1 MAMERSEY
9 VSRITYP
16 LVRLLLSGVFLAITH
31 GVIEI
36 KLDMA
41 RNMSRT
47 VDLDIDIGADAVDY
61 KCVPCLFAMMAY

>member
-1 MAMERSEY
+1 MAMERLGY
-9 VSRITYP
+9 VSRIIYP
-16 LVRLLLSGVFLAITH
+16 LVCLLSGVLLAITY
-31 GVIEI
+31 GAIDI

-61 KCVPCLFAMMAY
+61 KCVLCLIAMIAY